1 MKPNPAST
9 VTRPRRFV
17 AGATLAGIGA
27 VLCTTAPAVD
37 NNWLGVDT
45 DWNNVANWSLGRLP
59 ANPNGQA
66 TGDTFDDAIVNLAT
80 GNYPVVAADVTVSPR
95 DIIIGTGAGNSGQ
108 VDHVA
113 GNLPYG
119 TNGGW
124 FYVGRNGGTGFYN
137 LADVGSYGSGVTGYG
152 QCSGSLTG
160 GNDIWVGGTEAETG
174 GFGVMNI
181 NTTGTVTANGL
192 MVIGSGNDAANLG
205 NGTMNIDSG
214 TVTVN
219 GQLWVGDLNS
229 QGTLNVAGTASLT
242 VNNWIAVGR
251 RSGIG
256 VLNLTGGSITKAG
269 AGNVTISTGTNG
281 TGTINQSGG
290 VFTNTTSATW
300 IGESWNGDGA
310 GTWNLSGT
318 GQAILGNLVLG
329 NNGACTG
336 TFNLD
341 GGTLTVTRISDNTTG
356 ATNFNFNGGTLRAS
370 AYDDAFM
377 TGLTAA
383 TVYSG
388 GAVIDTNGYSITIA
402 QPLLDGG
409 DAGGLTKL
417 GAGTLTLTGAN
428 TYTGTTTVSAGTL
441 ALSTTSISGG
451 NLTATDGALLAITM
465 ATSAAAG
472 DLTVTTGAALSLTQ
486 STDTAALTVP
496 NATFG
501 NSGADATTLNL
512 DCGNAAGNPAAPLL
526 DVSGTLTLTGTVTVN
541 VTDALPAVG
550 TIPLVACGTKA
561 GTGSFTLGT
570 LPDGVTATMEEAGGL
585 LYLDVTSITLPR
597 WTGATDSTWDIATTE
612 NWIDVVSGVPTT
624 YNDGDPVLFD
634 DSAGNALVT
643 LGVTVAPAKVTF
655 NNSTVPYFL
664 TGTGKITGAASFV
677 KRGASSLSL
686 QMAGNDFTGPVT
698 LAGGSTTVNKVL
710 ANGGSPSP
718 IGASG
723 AGPENLVLAGGTL
736 NYTGPAVSIDRGFTI
751 GAANSGLNNNN
762 SLTMSGPVACTAG
775 NLVKAGKGN
784 LILTWPGANVF
795 GTVGPGLRV
804 NGGTLTLD
812 GSGTQTN
819 TVAGE
824 MWISSAQ
831 NVAANVVLNNTS
843 LTTASW
849 IALGRG
855 NGNNMTSSITATNST
870 ITSANFS
877 TGHNAGLADNNSDQN
892 VTLTNST
899 WTNNGVTY
907 LAENLDATTT
917 MTLAGTSVYQAN
929 GVFLMGCGAGSSATV
944 TVRDSASLTQ
954 GPGGGYI
961 SIGQNNNGI
970 GVLNVQDNATVTTAN
985 VDFNVGDVGTSTGTF
1000 NISGSPVVTVGGIL
1014 YVAKNAGTFG
1024 TLNLDGGTLFSRQI
1038 RGGGGTGTFNFNGGL
1053 LIASPGATADFMS
1066 LVTTVVVQLGGA
1078 RIDTNGNTIAINQS
1092 LDDGGGTLTK
1102 TGAGT
1107 LYLNGSSA
1115 LLGTTRVEN
1124 GTLGGTGFI
1133 DGPIVVATGA
1143 DLNPGAP
1150 GGEMVVGSVTFEPG
1164 STLTVD
1170 LGPDVL
1176 DAMTLDISNAALVL
1190 NGTPTLPVHVIARY
1204 YDPLVGTGKFASEPA
1219 LPDGYT
1225 LVYDYTGN
1233 GFTEIAITRPA
1244 SAYETWA
1251 QAAITDIDPT
1261 ADATMGGDPDADG
1274 DTNAEE
1280 FALDGDPL
1288 SGTASGK
1295 VAGRIAD
1302 VGGAPALVLTLPV
1315 RAGATFSG
1323 ATEQVSAE
1331 IDGIVYRIQAS
1342 DDLAAWDVLVVSEVT
1357 GTDKQAIE
1365 ADMPPLSDDTA
1376 WEYRTFRSP
1385 GPVATTPAEFLR
1397 AVIETP

>member
-9 VTRPRRFV
+9 VARPRRLV

-66 TGDTFDDAIVNLAT
+66 TGDTFDDAIVNLMAPA
-80 GNYPVVAADVTVSPR
+80 NHPFVAADVPVSPR
-95 DIIIGTGAGNSGQ
+95 DITIGTGAGNSGQ

-113 GNLPYG
+113 GTLPYG

-124 FYVGRNGGTGFYN
+124 FYVGRNGGTGVYN
-137 LADVGSYGSGVTGYG
+137 LADVTTAGGGVTRYG
-152 QCSGSLTG
+152 QGTGSLAGG
-160 GNDIWVGGTEAETG
+160 GNIWVGGTDWETG
-174 GFGVMNI
+174 GFGEMNI
-181 NTTGTVTANGL
+181 NTTGTVTANGNV
-192 MVIGSGNDAANLG
+192 MIGSGNDAANLG
-205 NGTMNIDSG
+205 NGTLNLDAG
-214 TVTVN
+214 TVTVT
-219 GQLWVGDLNS
+219 GELWIGDLNS
-229 QGTLNVAGTASLT
+229 QGTMNVAGTGAIT

-256 VLNLTGGSITKAG
+256 VLNLTGGSITKTG
-269 AGNVTISTGTNG
+269 GGNVTISTGTNG

-341 GGTLTVTRISDNTTG
+341 GGILRVLRISDNTTG
-356 ATNFNFNGGTLRAS
+356 ATNFNFNGGTLQAGAS
-370 AYDDAFM
+370 EAAFM
-377 TGLTAA
+377 AGLTAA

-388 GAVIDTNGYSITIA
+388 GAVIDSNGYAITIGQA
-402 QPLLDGG
+402 LLDGG
-409 DAGGLTKL
+409 DGGGLTKV

-428 TYTGTTTVSAGTL
+428 TYTGPTVVGEGRLAIATRPAPLTSDITVADAAVFGVTQSDP
-441 ALSTTSISGG
+441 ALS
-451 NLTATDGALLAITM
+451 
-465 ATSAAAG
+465 
-472 DLTVTTGAALSLTQ
+472 
-486 STDTAALTVP
+486 LTVP

-501 NSGADATTLNL
+501 SSAGDATTLDVDL
-512 DCGNAAGNPAAPLL
+512 GNAAGNPTATPL
-526 DVSGTLTLTGTVTVN
+526 VVTGTLTLNGTVTVN
-541 VTDALPAVG
+541 ITDNLPAVG
-550 TIPLVACGTKA
+550 TIPLVEYATLA
-561 GTGSFTLGT
+561 GSFVLGT
-570 LPDGVTATMEEAGGL
+570 LPDGVSATLADDGAGL
-585 LYLDVTSITLPR
+585 VYLNVTSVTLPR
-597 WTGATDSTWDIATTE
+597 WTGNNGNDWDFATE
-612 NWIDVVSGVPTT
+612 NWVDRVTGQPTT
-624 YNDGDPVLFD
+624 YADPNPVLFD
-634 DSAGNALVT
+634 DSATNTLVM
-643 LGVTVAPAKVTF
+643 LNETVAPERVTF
-655 NNSTVPYFL
+655 DNSSQSYYL
-664 TGTGKITGAASFV
+664 TGAGKITDQPGGTTSLV
-677 KRGASSLSL
+677 KRGTQSLTL
-686 QMAGNDFTGPVT
+686 QMTGNDYTGPTT
-698 LAGGSTTVNKVL
+698 LAGGITSVNRL
-710 ANGGSPSP
+710 ANGGSPSS
-718 IGASG
+718 IGASP
-723 AGPENLVLAGGTL
+723 ADPANLVLGGGSL
-736 NYTGPAVSIDRGFTI
+736 NYTGPAVSTDRGFTI
-751 GAANSGLNNNN
+751 AAIDSGINNTN
-762 SLTMSGPVACTAG
+762 SLTIGGPVVSTLGNLIKAGAG
-775 NLVKAGKGN
+775 NLTLAN
-784 LILTWPGANVF
+784 PGANVI
-795 GTVGPGLRV
+795 GTTGSGTAGLRV
-804 NGGTLTLD
+804 NRGTLTLD
-812 GSGTQTN
+812 GTAGPQAN
-819 TVAGE
+819 NVAGE
-824 MWISSAQ
+824 LWIGSTTTYG
-831 NVAANVVLNNTS
+831 AALVLNNTS
-843 LTTASW
+843 LAVPSW

-855 NGNNMTSSITATNST
+855 NGNNMTSSITATDST
-870 ITSANFS
+870 ITCANFS
-877 TGHNAGLADNNSDQN
+877 TGHNAGLTDNNSVQN
-892 VTLTNST
+892 VTLTDST
-899 WTNNGVTY
+899 WTNNGLTY
-907 LAENLDATTT
+907 LAENLDATST

-929 GVFLMGCGAGSSATV
+929 GVFLMGLGAGTSATV

-954 GPGGGYI
+954 GPGAAYV
-961 SIGQNNNGI
+961 SIGQGNDGV
-970 GVLNVQDNATVTTAN
+970 GVLNVQDNATVTTAD
-985 VDFNVGDVGTSTGTF
+985 VDFNVGDVGTSTGTL

-1038 RGGGGTGTFNFNGGL
+1038 RGGGGFGTFNFNGGL
-1053 LIASPGATADFMS
+1053 LVASPGASADFMS
-1066 LVTTVVVQLGGA
+1066 LVTTVVVQAGGA
-1078 RIDTNGNTIAINQS
+1078 RIDTNGNTIAVNQS

-1124 GTLGGTGFI
+1124 GTLGGTGFF

-1150 GGEMVVGSVTFEPG
+1150 GGEMVVESVTFEPG

-1170 LGPDVL
+1170 LGPAPDVL

-1190 NGTPTLPVHVIARY
+1190 NAAPTLPVHVIARY
-1204 YDPLVGTGKFASEPA
+1204 YDPLAGTGKFASEPA

-1274 DTNAEE
+1274 DPNAEE

-1295 VAGRIAD
+1295 VVGRIAAA
-1302 VGGAPALVLTLPV
+1302 GGAPALVLTLPV
-1315 RAGATFSG
+1315 RTGAIFSG

-1342 DDLAAWDVLVVSEVT
+1342 DDLAAWDVLAVSEVT
-1357 GTDKQAIE
+1357 GADKLAIE

-1385 GPVATTPAEFLR
+1385 GPLSTNPAEFLR